1 MPPKSKGASS
11 NNRTSKSLFKST
23 NSTTKKPRSS
33 IPPLPFSLPSP
44 SLLPL
49 LSQLSEKHIY
59 IPSLDASPRPFKRKI
74 FLVPVLTNLA
84 IIALLAWRIYTILP
98 HYISL
103 ASSFSSI
110 SSSLTLSLILRRFLS
125 FSLDYL
131 LYALLLPW
139 PREFFLGTK
148 SGSPVLWR
156 SAIGLRDIEI
166 VIRRSRAWDVE
177 VLVPGIDVVE
187 PDSAP
192 RRRFEEE
199 VQKATSVAAMHEKT
213 GYMLLN
219 SAWDLDW
226 RAMVVA
232 QQMVDAGD
240 AALAD
245 FRTKALVH
253 SRAFG
258 WVLWDEGAAGGGRE
272 EEGRR
277 RIVQF
282 KDVLTSMGKEG
293 LFFRWIELVQFES
306 AKEGGFTPER
316 QVKTMRRV
324 KEMFEGEGVDFE
336 KFWESVGGME
346 GMPGLDLR

>member
-1 MPPKSKGASS
+1 
-11 NNRTSKSLFKST
+11 
-23 NSTTKKPRSS
+23 
-33 IPPLPFSLPSP
+33 LPSP

-49 LSQLSEKHIY
+49 LSQLSQKHIY
-59 IPSLDASPRPFKRKI
+59 IPSLDASPRAFKRKI

-84 IIALLAWRIYTILP
+84 IIALLVWRIYTILP

-110 SSSLTLSLILRRFLS
+110 SSSLTMSLILRRFLS

-156 SAIGLRDIEI
+156 SAVGLRDIEV
-166 VIRRSRAWDVE
+166 VIRRSRSWDAE

-187 PDSAP
+187 PDGAA
-192 RRRFEEE
+192 RRRFDEE
-199 VQKATSVAAMHEKT
+199 VRKATSDAAMREKT
-213 GYMLLN
+213 GYILLN

-226 RAMVVA
+226 RAMVFA

-240 AALAD
+240 ASLAD

-258 WVLWDEGAAGGGRE
+258 WVMWDEGASGGGRE

-277 RIVQF
+277 TIVHF

-293 LFFRWIELVQFES
+293 LFFKWIELVQFES
-306 AKEGGFTPER
+306 AKEGGFTQER
-316 QVKTMRRV
+316 REKTMGRA
-324 KEMFEGEGVDFE
+324 KEMFEREGVDFE
-336 KFWESVGGME
+336 KFWDSVGGME